1 MIKCL
6 VSDVDGTL
14 FLEFAMPSG
23 EIEASTIAKIQN
35 LTQSGVRFVMASGRD
50 HLTSRYL
57 EAKLNVKV
65 DGIGQN
71 GGVVMIDEEVIVKH
85 PLDEKIVHALAQ
97 LTETTKCRINVLFI
111 DDRGTHV
118 LTNASGWVYDVF
130 VLMLQ
135 RKEITQLIAQDFK
148 QYRLNDTHPMIKAV
162 VICDTVED
170 RDAFTREMEA
180 ALAAFEYDWFYSS
193 SHYVEIMSKDVNKG
207 SGVLHLAKVLDLKT
221 DEIAVV
227 GDSYNDISMFKVT
240 PYSFAMH
247 HGDHE
252 VRVHANYEVKRV
264 DEVVDFILEHNAQ
277 FR

>member
-14 FLEFAMPSG
+14 FLESVMPSG

-57 EAKLNVKV
+57 ETKMQVKV

-71 GGVVMIDEEVIVKH
+71 GGVVMIDDTVIAKH
-85 PLDEKIVHALAQ
+85 PLDERIVQAIAALAQ
-97 LTETTKCRINVLFI
+97 TTQCKINVLFI

-118 LTNASGWVYDVF
+118 LTKATGWVFDLF
-130 VLMLQ
+130 VSMRE
-135 RKEITQLIAQDFK
+135 RKEITHLVMQDFK
-148 QYRLNDTHPMIKAV
+148 DYRLYDMHPMIKAV
-162 VICDTVED
+162 VICDSVAD
-170 RDAFTREMEA
+170 RDAFTLEMEA
-180 ALAAFEYDWFYSS
+180 ALASYEYDWFYSS
-193 SHYVEIMSKDVNKG
+193 AQYIEIMSKNINKG
-207 SGVLHLAKVLDLKT
+207 TGVMHLAQVLNLNN

-252 VRVHANYEVKRV
+252 VRAHANFEVKRV

-277 FR
+277 SR